1 MTHSELIF
9 PLNGWH
15 NHASSI
21 VECPNGDLL
30 VCWFSGSGER
40 TADDVQ
46 ILGARRRWGA
56 RRWSEPF
63 QMADTPD
70 YPDCNPCLFLDS
82 RQRLWLVWIT
92 VLNHRWEGSLLKYRI
107 STDYQRTLAPR
118 WGVGDV
124 IHISPDERF
133 VERVEAWCKRLEGQ
147 ASALPAELRLRLNVY
162 LETVRQRAGD
172 LLSRRLG
179 WMTRVHPLIL
189 GERILLPLYS
199 DGFSFSLIAISE
211 DNGATWKP
219 SLPILGPGAV
229 QPSLV
234 QRRDGTLV
242 AYMRDNGP
250 PPNRVWV
257 AYSTDG
263 GYTWSEATKTDL
275 PNPGSSV
282 EVLAL
287 RTGEWVLVGNDTE
300 QGRHSLA
307 LWVSTDEGR
316 HWELK
321 RHLERDEPNRA
332 RYSYPSIIQARDG
345 TVHVTYSYVLE
356 TPDLERDERGRPKR
370 SSIKWVQFS
379 REWLMGGV
387 SF

>member
-1 MTHSELIF
+1 MFHSELIF

-46 ILGARRRWGA
+46 ILGARRRRGA
-56 RRWSEPF
+56 RRWSAPF

-70 YPDCNPCLFLDS
+70 YPDCNPCLFLDA

-92 VLNHRWEGSLLKYRI
+92 ILNHRWEGSLLKYRV
-107 STDYQRTLAPR
+107 STDYQRSLVPR
-118 WGVGDV
+118 WGAGDV
-124 IHISPDERF
+124 LHLSPDERF
-133 VERVEAWCKRLEGQ
+133 VESVEGWCKRLETQ
-147 ASALPAELRLRLNVY
+147 APRYPAELRTRLNVY

-179 WMTRVHPLIL
+179 WMTRVHPLVQ

-219 SLPILGPGAV
+219 SLPILAPGAV

-242 AYMRDNGP
+242 AYLRDNGP
-250 PPNRVWV
+250 PPNRVWM
-257 AYSTDG
+257 ATSSDG
-263 GYTWSEATKTDL
+263 GYSWSEATKTDL

-282 EVLAL
+282 EVIAL
-287 RTGEWVLVGNDTE
+287 RTGEWLLVRNDTE
-300 QGRHSLA
+300 QGRHRLA
-307 LWVSTDEGR
+307 VWVSTDEGR
-316 HWELK
+316 SWQLK
-321 RHLERDEPNRA
+321 RHLENDEPNRG
-332 RYSYPSIIQARDG
+332 RYSYPSVIQARYG
-345 TVHVTYSYVLE
+345 TIHVTYSYALE
-356 TPDLERDERGRPKR
+356 SPDLERDEQGRPKR
-370 SSIKWVQFS
+370 SSIKWAQFT
-379 REWLMGGV
+379 REWLMAGE
-387 SF
+387 